1 MKIIIR
7 ILLLSLLLQ
16 SFQCNE
22 EDSNSSEITLEQLIE
37 KEAEIMDYINNFP
50 CSETLGCSYIAF
62 GAKPCGGPRKFL
74 VFPNTVN
81 STTLENMINEYY
93 IMDNQYN
100 IQVGAISDCMVV
112 SPPNTVTCVDGV
124 CTIIN

>member
-16 SFQCNE
+16 SFQCEQEN
-22 EDSNSSEITLEQLIE
+22 SNVTEITQEQLVE
-37 KEAEIMDYINNFP
+37 KEAQILNYINNFA
-50 CSETLGCSYIAF
+50 CSDASGCAYIAF

-112 SPPNTVTCVDGV
+112 SPPNTVGCIDGV